1 MITVKEFDSASLERE
16 MIQTLNSLVKASVR
30 TNHTEAAFY
39 EEEKKGGSL
48 VKLTNWKE
56 LEYVCGQLIAESHY
70 TAEGEFCNGQLNGEG
85 RFEDCQGNFF

>member
-48 VKLTNWKE
+48 VKLSNWKE
-56 LEYVCGQLIAESHY
+56 LEYVCGKLIAESNY
-70 TAEGEFCNGQLNGEG
+70 TAEGEFCNGLLNGEG
-85 RFEDCQGNFF
+85 KFEDFHGNFF